1 MSTMLRGIPG
11 NLLSLILSFL
21 LAAALATPSTAQQ
34 MGRVEGTVV
43 QAGNG
48 EPVGGVRVDVVGTK
62 IATLTG
68 TDGSFVLQR
77 VPAGQHTLLFRWLG
91 FQAHQETV
99 TVAAGTTQ
107 RLDVRLQPQAM
118 SLGEVIVT
126 TGPGTR
132 ERLVE
137 APAAIAVVD
146 RITLRDQSITGQAP
160 TALMHLPGVD
170 VVQSGVND
178 FNVNARGFN
187 SSLNRRILVLQD
199 GRDLSIAFLGSQ
211 EWNGMSLPLEDIGR
225 LEMVRGPGS
234 ALYGA
239 NAFSGVINITTPTAR
254 DVIGTKISLGG
265 GELNT
270 LRGDV
275 RHAGVSTDGRIGYR
289 FNLGYYRSDSYS
301 RSRTAFDGRDVI
313 SEYNDVADVLL
324 LPGTTAGAV
333 SCAGVDDCLSTEART
348 LLGQTADP
356 TTGVAAGDIDAL
368 QNIYGSGRFDYYADN
383 GSLFS
388 VEGGA
393 AQVENELFVTGIG
406 RVQVEK
412 ALKPWARASWAAD
425 DYNLMA
431 WYTGRN
437 SLEPQYSL
445 SSGIPLEE
453 RSSIFHFE
461 GQYNRAFAEDKARVV
476 LGASFR
482 NYQVDTEGTLMNML
496 NDDRNDN
503 YYSAYGQF
511 EYRPAPKVRL
521 VLAARVDEIDIDGTS
536 IATQFSPKGA
546 IVVLPHPDHAI
557 RLSVNRAFQT
567 PNYSEFFLQVPAGRP
582 TADPGAL
589 EAGLEGYF
597 ATLTDPTQVGPGLAG
612 IFQAMNL
619 PTDLS
624 WDFSP
629 ETPVLALGNENLDVE
644 TVTGWELGYK
654 GTVADNV
661 YVSVDLYF
669 NRLSNF
675 VTDLLP
681 GVNPAQYPFFD
692 ITGDDVGATLAAIDA
707 TLAGLGLPANHPLR
721 VPLLTELQPG
731 YAALLASAV
740 GTPALVTLPDGSRAI
755 VVSYA
760 NAGRVDEVGVEIG
773 VGYGFTPELRGDA
786 SYTYFGFDIKD
797 AGLEQLVPNTTRH
810 KSNISLTYTSVQG
823 FDASVKARFL
833 EGYDWAAG
841 VFQGKIPSS
850 QTINLTA
857 GYRINNFV
865 RFYGMVT
872 NLLDQQR
879 FQLYGGS
886 VIGRRILTGMT
897 ATF

>member
-1 MSTMLRGIPG
+1 MSTMPRRVPG
-11 NLLSLILSFL
+11 NLLSLILSVL
-21 LAAALATPSTAQQ
+21 LAVALATPSPAQQ
-34 MGRVEGTVV
+34 MGRVEGTVI
-43 QAGNG
+43 QASNG
-48 EPVGGVRVDVVGTK
+48 EPVGGVRVAVVGTN
-62 IATLTG
+62 IATVTG
-68 TDGSFVLQR
+68 TDGSFVLLR
-77 VPAGQHTLLFRWLG
+77 VPAGPHTLLFRWLG

-99 TVAAGTTQ
+99 TVTAGATQ
-107 RLDVRLQPQAM
+107 RADVRLEPQAI
-118 SLGEVIVT
+118 SLGEVIVST
-126 TGPGTR
+126 ASRAP
-132 ERLVE
+132 ERVVE

-146 RITLRDQSITGQAP
+146 PITLRDQAITGQAP
-160 TALMHLPGVD
+160 TALTHLPGVD
-170 VVQSGVND
+170 VIQSGVND

-187 SSLNRRILVLQD
+187 SSLNRRILVMQD

-211 EWNGMSLPLEDIGR
+211 EWNGMSLPLDDIGR

-254 DVIGTKISLGG
+254 DVAGTKISLGG
-265 GELNT
+265 GELT
-270 LRGDV
+270 TFRGDV

-289 FNLGYYRSDSYS
+289 FNLGYYRSDTYS
-301 RSRTAFDGRDVI
+301 RSRTAFNGSDVV
-313 SEYNDVADVLL
+313 SEYNDIADVLL
-324 LPGTTAGAV
+324 VAGTTAGAV
-333 SCAGVDDCLSTEART
+333 SCTGLDDCLSTEARP
-348 LLGQTADP
+348 LLGQIADP
-356 TTGVAAGDIDAL
+356 TTGVAAGDIDEL

-393 AQVENELFVTGIG
+393 TRVENELFVTGIG

-425 DYNLMA
+425 NYNLMA

-445 SSGIPLEE
+445 SSGLPLEE
-453 RSSIFHFE
+453 KSSIFHFE
-461 GQYNRAFAEDKARVV
+461 GQFNQALAEDKARVV
-476 LGASFR
+476 IGASVR
-482 NYQVDTEGTLMNML
+482 NYRVDTEGTLMNAL

-511 EYRPAPKVRL
+511 EYRPMPKVRL
-521 VLAARVDEIDIDGTS
+521 VAAARVDEIDIEGTS

-567 PNYSEFFLQVPAGRP
+567 PNYSEFFLQVPAGLP
-582 TADPGAL
+582 TASPAAL

-597 ATLTDPTQVGPGLAG
+597 ATLTDPLQVGALAAV
-612 IFQAMNL
+612 FQAMNL
-619 PTDLS
+619 PTDLP
-624 WDFSP
+624 WNFSA
-629 ETPVLALGNENLDVE
+629 ETRVLALGNENLDVE
-644 TVTGWELGYK
+644 KVTGWELGYK

-661 YVSVDLYF
+661 YMSVDFYF

-681 GVNPAQYPFFD
+681 GVNQAQYPSFD
-692 ITGDDVGATLAAIDA
+692 ITADGVAATLAAIDA
-707 TLAGLGLPANHPLR
+707 TLAGAGLPVTHPLR
-721 VPLLTELQPG
+721 VPLLNLLQPG
-731 YAALLASAV
+731 YAALAASAV
-740 GTPALVTLPDGSRAI
+740 GTAALATLPDGSRAI

-760 NAGRVDEVGVEIG
+760 NAGKVDEVGVEIG

-786 SYTYFGFDIKD
+786 SYTYFDFDIKD

-810 KSNISLTYTSVQG
+810 KGNISLTYTGVQG

-872 NLLDQQR
+872 NLLDQER

-886 VIGRRILTGMT
+886 VIGRRVLGGMT